1 MKHVLLYGS
10 SIFLAGLAATLQA
23 DPGLDVRQQ
32 APSDGLVDLGDLDT
46 VIVDFGDAPPAHVLT
61 MLRARPDLKM
71 VGVNASDGA
80 VTVLS
85 GRVYMAQRLEDIVAH
100 VQAPRM
106 QPSD

>member
-1 MKHVLLYGS
+1 MKHILLYGS

-23 DPGLDVRQQ
+23 DPSLDIHQQ
-32 APSDGLVDLGDLDT
+32 APSDGLLDLGDLDA

-85 GRVYMAQRLEDIVAH
+85 GRVYMAQTLTDVLRCLEQKAK
-100 VQAPRM
+100 
-106 QPSD
+106 